1 MKEEIPG
8 EAPQHAHRP
17 PGADGFGVVGANG
30 QRHAGKAVRYGGGGR
45 HQHQQGRNHHDEA
58 LNDVCVDRSDDA
70 AGDAVEH
77 QDRERYGHAGF
88 QAQPADRSIGDDVL
102 QDGGHGQNL
111 GPQVAHHTQQD
122 GEGGQQAGEP
132 AVVAGGHHV
141 RQRHRL
147 FQLGQQADALPQ
159 QVEGDAGAHGGADHH
174 PQGAH
179 SHVVDQTRTAHEAEP
194 AHDAGKD
201 GETGDDDPQVPAGHE
216 EVRAGSGPPKGPQT
230 HRDADSHVDHY
241 REQDGDA
248 PVRVHQSFSSGDSGP
263 VWGLLPVDPA
273 SISSRKR
280 RLSSLR
286 NTQSSNLRL

>member
-1 MKEEIPG
+1 MASG
-8 EAPQHAHRP
+8 SSAPMVSGHAR
-17 PGADGFGVVGANG
+17 
-30 QRHAGKAVRYGGGGR
+30 KAVRNGGGGR
-45 HQHQQGRNHHDEA
+45 HQHQQGRNHHDAA
-58 LNDVCVDRSDDA
+58 LNHVGIDRSDDA

-77 QDRERYGHAGF
+77 QDRERHGHAGF
-88 QAQPADRSIGDDVL
+88 QAQAADRSIGDDVL
-102 QDGGHGQNL
+102 QNGGHGQDL

-147 FQLGQQADALPQ
+147 FQLGQQADTLPQ

-179 SHVVDQTRTAHEAEP
+179 SHVVDQPRAAHEAEP

-201 GETGDDDPQVPAGHE
+201 GETGDDDPQVAAGHE
-216 EVRAGSGPPKGPQT
+216 EVRAGAGPPKRPQP
-230 HRDADSHVDHY
+230 HRHADSHVENH

-248 PVRVHQSFSSGDSGP
+248 PVRFHQRCSSGDSGP
-263 VWGLLPVDPA
+263 VGVLLPVGAA
-273 SISSRKR
+273 STSSRKR

-286 NTQSSNLRL
+286 NTQSSNFRL